1 MRRVTGLV
9 LTGLL
14 LIVATWWWSP
24 ERAYA
29 CSCVNRTDTQ
39 LAEDAD
45 VIFTGRIA
53 EDRIRGQSRT
63 ITFAVDRVYK
73 GDAHTQQAVHT
84 HASGASCG
92 LEISG
97 PGPFVV
103 FANRDDTRAPDLQA
117 NLCGGTREGAPP
129 AHLGEGY
136 APLTGGGTSPAWI
149 AVPVV
154 ALVAAFGF
162 AALAWRRRLRDAPD

>member
-1 MRRVTGLV
+1 MRRLAGLI

-14 LIVATWWWSP
+14 LIVATWWSSP

-73 GDAHTQQAVHT
+73 GDAHIRQAVHT
-84 HASGASCG
+84 NASGASCG

-103 FANRDDTRAPDLQA
+103 FANRDDTRERDLQA
-117 NLCGGTREGAPP
+117 NLCGGTREGGPSAG
-129 AHLGEGY
+129 LGEGY
-136 APLTGGGTSPAWI
+136 PPLAGGGVSPAWI

-154 ALVAAFGF
+154 ALCATFAF
-162 AALAWRRRLRDAPD
+162 AALAWRRRLRNAAD

>member
-1 MRRVTGLV
+1 MRRVAGLV

-14 LIVATWWWSP
+14 LIVATWWPSP
-24 ERAYA
+24 EHAYA
-29 CSCVNRTDTQ
+29 CSCRSETDTQ
-39 LAEDAD
+39 RAESAD

-53 EDRIRGQSRT
+53 EDQIRGQSRT

-73 GDAHTQQAVHT
+73 GEAQTRQAVHT

-103 FANRDDTRAPDLQA
+103 FANRDGTRAPDLRA
-117 NLCGGTREGAPP
+117 NLCGGTREGAPS
-129 AHLGEGY
+129 ADLGEGY
-136 APLTGGGTSPAWI
+136 PPLTGGGASPAWI

-154 ALVAAFGF
+154 VLSATFAFT
-162 AALAWRRRLRDAPD
+162 ALAWRRRLRDATD